1 MSELQPIKPKSF
13 WERPE
18 GVTGGLFMAAIV
30 LGVIAL
36 VVLAD
41 VLDVTQRRKRRA

>member
-1 MSELQPIKPKSF
+1 VQCA
-13 WERPE
+13 R
-18 GVTGGLFMAAIV
+18 MAAIV